1 MAIRLRIV
9 PALAF
14 ASPFDL
20 PNIFSQVIAQLNIPE
35 SAELSFYFE
44 NTYIGRT
51 LPGGTQVAPLF
62 SIDVWNHHHDVSQ
75 GIPRTTNAVEAWHRS
90 YNATIGYHHPNIWK
104 FIGALKKEQGLIEV
118 KHAKFIAGDKP
129 SKRIK
134 NAANEEAISN
144 LVLGYLHRSPIE
156 FLRRVAHRITLNQL
170 KH

>member
-51 LPGGTQVAPLF
+51 LPGGTQVAPLVP
-62 SIDVWNHHHDVSQ
+62 IDM
-75 GIPRTTNAVEAWHRS
+75 
-90 YNATIGYHHPNIWK
+90 
-104 FIGALKKEQGLIEV
+104 
-118 KHAKFIAGDKP
+118 
-129 SKRIK
+129 
-134 NAANEEAISN
+134 
-144 LVLGYLHRSPIE
+144 
-156 FLRRVAHRITLNQL
+156 
-170 KH
+170 